1 MLDIIRAS
9 KITITVKSKESTFLI
24 FLSDSKFER
33 AFARYIFR
41 ALCIYY
47 FVNFLRWLIFQTRNY
62 RSCWIIMKWDK
73 IFEASV
79 KGIDATHCLTS
90 KARVKVLKL
99 FICTAKSRTNA
110 NKRLFYPLKVNCAT
124 QLVIITLFP
133 VQRPH
138 GNSELLTYTVPQIH
152 LPALKKKKIFFVAI
166 VLKKVSQTL
175 PT

>member
-1 MLDIIRAS
+1 
-9 KITITVKSKESTFLI
+9 
-24 FLSDSKFER
+24 
-33 AFARYIFR
+33 
-41 ALCIYY
+41 
-47 FVNFLRWLIFQTRNY
+47 
-62 RSCWIIMKWDK
+62 MKWDK

-152 LPALKKKKIFFVAI
+152 LPTLKKKKKSFFVAI